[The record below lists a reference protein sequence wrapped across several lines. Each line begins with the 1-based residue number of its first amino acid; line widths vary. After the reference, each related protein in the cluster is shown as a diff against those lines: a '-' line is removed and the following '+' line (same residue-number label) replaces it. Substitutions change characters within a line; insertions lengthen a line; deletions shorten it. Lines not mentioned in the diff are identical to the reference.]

1 MWKVV
6 LIRMCAGRERR
17 ARVWRSRRNLSRQRK
32 DTKCG
37 TKGKTFHCI
46 GGSIFNNV
54 FVLHLRSNAHGKEEG
69 KTVIAKMVYVGGQLY
84 ADLSVRFHG
93 L

>member
-1 MWKVV
+1 MRRKRKKSKSLEVPSKSQLSKKRHQV
-6 LIRMCAGRERR
+6 QNKRE
-17 ARVWRSRRNLSRQRK
+17 
-32 DTKCG
+32 
-37 TKGKTFHCI
+37 TFHCI

-69 KTVIAKMVYVGGQLY
+69 KKVIAKMVYVGGQLY
-84 ADLSVRFHG
+84 AVLSVRFHG